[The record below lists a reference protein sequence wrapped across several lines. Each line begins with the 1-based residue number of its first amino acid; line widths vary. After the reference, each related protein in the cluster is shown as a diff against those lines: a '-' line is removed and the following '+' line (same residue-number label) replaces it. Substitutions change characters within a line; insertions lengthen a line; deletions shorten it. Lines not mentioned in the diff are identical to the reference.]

1 MTKADFLSL
10 DEDPVSDPD
19 RDSIRALLSSLW
31 CDLVWTVERAMSV
44 EIHRRDNE
52 PDDESRELSYL
63 PGDTD
68 DALQHLARLIELL
81 LLGHRIDW
89 QKPGPRGSTPPYFL
103 GRGATINPNQ
113 LEPLGAHPLDPAPGT
128 DPLRALLNAGKQFLV
143 RLDEDTTTYRQI
155 RHTGGTDAD
164 ALAQRMSETA
174 RTASATLARAIEL
187 LLRDHHID
195 AATTESDAQELREF
209 KKGSTADWLTAQH
222 PSTMCKMLRPLDYGH
237 ALRFP
242 ARKWQLFSLA
252 CVRRI
257 SGVFRDSRTLALL
270 DASEQ
275 FIEGT
280 IPAEELPR
288 QRREANSPENP
299 DRGDDERA
307 QSGYNALHSVTRGD
321 AQGAMHAASEA
332 RYAAENPHAE
342 SLAQA
347 ALVREVFGNP
357 YRLTP
362 PDPAWLDWNS
372 GTVVLLARGIYED
385 RAFDRMPI
393 LADALE
399 DAGCANTDIL
409 EHCRGAHE
417 HVRGCWVLDLL
428 LGNHFAARPDE
439 GTTT

>member
-1 MTKADFLSL
+1 
-10 DEDPVSDPD
+10 
-19 RDSIRALLSSLW
+19 
-31 CDLVWTVERAMSV
+31 
-44 EIHRRDNE
+44 
-52 PDDESRELSYL
+52 
-63 PGDTD
+63 
-68 DALQHLARLIELL
+68 
-81 LLGHRIDW
+81 
-89 QKPGPRGSTPPYFL
+89 
-103 GRGATINPNQ
+103 
-113 LEPLGAHPLDPAPGT
+113 
-128 DPLRALLNAGKQFLV
+128 
-143 RLDEDTTTYRQI
+143 
-155 RHTGGTDAD
+155 
-164 ALAQRMSETA
+164 MSETA

-187 LLRDHHID
+187 LLLGQHLDP
-195 AATTESDAQELREF
+195 ATSESDAQELREL
-209 KKGSTADWLTAQH
+209 KKGSTVDWLAAQH
-222 PSTMCKMLRPLDYGH
+222 PSTLCKMLRPLDYGH

-242 ARKWQLFSLA
+242 DRKWQLFSLA

-257 SGVFRDSRTLALL
+257 SGVFRDARTLALL
-270 DASEQ
+270 DTTEQ
-275 FIEGT
+275 FIEGGT
-280 IPAEELPR
+280 IVEELTR

-321 AQGAMHAASEA
+321 AQGALHAASEA

-342 SLAQA
+342 ALAQA

-357 YRLTP
+357 YRLAP
-362 PDPAWLDWNS
+362 PEPAWLDWNG
-372 GTVVLLARGIYED
+372 GTVVILARGIYED

-399 DAGCANTDIL
+399 EAGCTNTDIL